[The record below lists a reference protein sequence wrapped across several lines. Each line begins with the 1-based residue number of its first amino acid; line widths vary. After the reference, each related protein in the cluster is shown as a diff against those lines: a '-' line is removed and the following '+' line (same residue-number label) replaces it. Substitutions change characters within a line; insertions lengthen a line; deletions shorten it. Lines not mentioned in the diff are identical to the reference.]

1 MSQDLPVIYRAADVA
16 EADIV
21 VSWLAQRGIAADV
34 KDRFAAATL
43 QVPMIVAPQGIEVFV
58 LNAEEADQAR
68 GELRDHFDEA
78 VSKDAAQMAGPVE
91 TQCEECG
98 QTSSFPGS
106 ARGKVETCPHCGEY
120 VDVLE

>member
-1 MSQDLPVIYRAADVA
+1 MSQDLPVIYRAADIA
-16 EADIV
+16 EAEMV

-43 QVPMIVAPQGIEVFV
+43 QVPLIVAPQGIEVFV
-58 LNAEEADQAR
+58 LSADEADQAR
-68 GELRDHFDEA
+68 RELREHFDEA
-78 VSKDAAQMAGPVE
+78 AGNDAAQTADPVE